1 MSITSTPTMSRTHRL
16 LSIGAVA
23 AIATVGPVV
32 FSATAHAAD
41 ANSKVWVCKYVR
53 TPGGDEVLKGGKNPI
68 EVNGNS
74 VDKDKDGQIYV
85 GDQFADAQERSVV
98 VQIEGDDPGPGI
110 CSPTPP
116 PVTPT
121 NPTNPTTPGTTAP
134 LTGGEGSGV
143 PAGLLGGG
151 VLLLGSGLLAAE
163 ATRRRRAATRP

>member
-1 MSITSTPTMSRTHRL
+1 MSRTQRL

-53 TPGGDEVLKGGKNPI
+53 TPGDEVLKDGKNPI
-68 EVNGNS
+68 DVNGHS

-98 VQIEGDDPGPGI
+98 VQIEGDDPVPGI

-121 NPTNPTTPGTTAP
+121 NPTTHPTTPGTTAP
-134 LTGGEGSGV
+134 VTGGEGSGV

-151 VLLLGSGLLAAE
+151 VLLVGSGLLAAE
-163 ATRRRRAATRP
+163 AARRRRAASRP